1 MRICYNN
8 NMPNDVIL
16 LNALANELNDLLS
29 DGRIEKIYQPEI
41 DEVTFA
47 VKARGKIHTLVIS
60 ASPSA
65 PRTHITAGKKEN
77 SLNPPAFCMLLRK
90 YLSGAN
96 LKNVGIF
103 NYDRII
109 KFTFETRSELKD
121 RAVYYLLAE
130 LMGRYSNIILT
141 DENYKIIDAIRRIH
155 FDQSTTRYIL
165 PNLQYVLQ
173 PKNKASLDDEKALQA
188 VFNSGVSEYSLLPK
202 LISGIGK
209 ETAKEIFF
217 AENPYLKLQSLVNI
231 YRSDLYA
238 PVLKTEN
245 GKPIDYYVYRY
256 TTAEGEFVPKTTLNE
271 CLDEYYTLLDGNE
284 RKKASS
290 KTVNAVL
297 KRMKEKIDRRISDY
311 TEKIAEKE
319 KAEKW
324 KQFGETIL
332 GNIWK
337 IKTGDKF
344 AEGTDYESGENIRIP
359 LDENLS
365 PSANAQ
371 IYFKKYSKAKKAAEI
386 AEKQLEE
393 LYKQKEYLKS
403 VELSV
408 RDSETKQEYSEIIDE
423 LNRLNGKTGKQ
434 TNKKEK
440 TSRPVRVKT
449 EFGEIIYG
457 RNNLQNN
464 EVTFKIADRND
475 LWLHVKA
482 RHGSHVVIK
491 GEITDETL
499 LKAARMAAFYS
510 ECRYDEKVDVDY
522 TSVKYVKKIPSSLP
536 GLVTYTNYKTITV
549 SPADENGHKAD

>member
-1 MRICYNN
+1 
-8 NMPNDVIL
+8 MPNDVIL

-41 DEVTFA
+41 DEVTFS
-47 VKARGKIHTLVIS
+47 VKAKGKTHTLVIS

-65 PRTHITAGKKEN
+65 PRTHITKQKKEN
-77 SLNPPAFCMLLRK
+77 SLNAPAFCMLLRK
-90 YLSGAN
+90 YLSGSN
-96 LKNVGIF
+96 LKNVSVF
-103 NYDRII
+103 NSDRII

-121 RAVYYLLAE
+121 RAVYFLLAE

-173 PKNKASLDDEKALQA
+173 PKNKVSLDDPTGLKEIFEK
-188 VFNSGVSEYSLLPK
+188 GVTDFKELPK

-209 ETAKEIFF
+209 ETAKEIFY
-217 AENPYLKLQSLVNI
+217 AENQYEKLQNLIGI
-231 YRSDLYA
+231 YSSPLYS
-238 PVLKTEN
+238 PVLKTN
-245 GKPIDYYVYRY
+245 GEKPTDYYVYRY
-256 TTAEGEFVPKTTLNE
+256 DTVEGEFIGKSTLNE

-297 KRMKEKIDRRISDY
+297 KRMKEKIDRRISDN

-319 KAEKW
+319 KSEKW
-324 KQFGETIL
+324 KKYGETIL

-337 IKTGDKF
+337 IKNGDKYV
-344 AEGTDYESGENIRIP
+344 EGLDYESNQTVKVP
-359 LDENLS
+359 LDETLS

-371 IYFKKYSKAKKAAEI
+371 LYYKKYAKAKRAAEI
-386 AEKQLEE
+386 AEKQLTE

-408 RDSETKQEYSEIIDE
+408 RDSETKQEYTEITEE
-423 LNRLNGKTGKQ
+423 LNRLNGRSSKSVA
-434 TNKKEK
+434 KKEK
-440 TSRPVRVKT
+440 PSRPVRVKI
-449 EFGEIIYG
+449 ENGEIIYG

-475 LWLHVKA
+475 LWLHVKE
-482 RHGSHVVIK
+482 RHGSHVIIK
-491 GEITDETL
+491 GEVIDEVL
-499 LKAARMAAFYS
+499 LKAAQIAAFYS
-510 ECRYDEKVDVDY
+510 ECRSDEKVDVDY
-522 TSVKYVKKIPSSLP
+522 ALVKYVKKIPSSLP
-536 GLVTYTNYKTITV
+536 GQVIYSNYKTVTV
-549 SPADENGHKAD
+549 TPADEHGHKAD